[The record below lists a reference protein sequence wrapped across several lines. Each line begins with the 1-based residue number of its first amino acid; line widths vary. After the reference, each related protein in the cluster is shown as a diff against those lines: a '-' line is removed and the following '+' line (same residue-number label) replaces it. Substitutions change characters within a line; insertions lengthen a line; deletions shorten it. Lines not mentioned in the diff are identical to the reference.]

1 MKWTFEEA
9 QDNLSL
15 IIDATNQEPQLIYT
29 QEQLVAAIVDPKL
42 FQEFLNWQQQRSAKP
57 SLTKAFAELRQLC
70 IQEDYS
76 LEIPTRSVKPNPLT
90 EFPLKEGGKCTP
102 LSL

>member
-9 QDNLSL
+9 QDKLSL

-29 QEQLVAAIVDPKL
+29 QEQLVAAIVDPQL
-42 FQEFLNWQQQRSAKP
+42 FQEFLNWQQQFAAKP

-70 IQEDYS
+70 AQEDYS
-76 LEIPTRSVKPNPLT
+76 LEIPTRSDRDNP
-90 EFPLKEGGKCTP
+90 FA
-102 LSL
+102 